1 MAPGFGRAIGVFLN
15 GNGIRERD
23 RRGEPITDRHFFVL
37 FNGSDEPIDFT
48 IPAAQYSPR
57 WDVVVDT
64 AGHLADSG
72 PRSGGDVIALDARSL
87 EYELFTS
94 EGETE
99 LKDAT
104 DYTSANT
111 EQLDVNGAVDL
122 LMTLPEIQQIVE
134 ARA

>member
-1 MAPGFGRAIGVFLN
+1 M
-15 GNGIRERD
+15 
-23 RRGEPITDRHFFVL
+23 L

-87 EYELFTS
+87 VVLRDHEDDTPETDHSVAASLAALTTPIDLVPAQAPTVEL
-94 EGETE
+94 
-99 LKDAT
+99 
-104 DYTSANT
+104 
-111 EQLDVNGAVDL
+111 
-122 LMTLPEIQQIVE
+122 PH
-134 ARA
+134 